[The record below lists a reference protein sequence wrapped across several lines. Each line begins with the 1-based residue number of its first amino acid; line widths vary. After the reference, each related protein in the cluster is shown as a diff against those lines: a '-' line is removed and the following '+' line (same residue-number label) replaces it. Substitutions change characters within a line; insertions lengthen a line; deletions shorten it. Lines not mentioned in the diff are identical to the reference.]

1 VVLAV
6 LATFGDLFASGGGVG
21 RVFQRLGGH
30 FDGAVAALGALLGP
44 GEPIFVTIQ
53 GVGIASGATPDII
66 VNGFD
71 EFLNLLAGVQINI
84 IGPLI

>member
-1 VVLAV
+1 
-6 LATFGDLFASGGGVG
+6 
-21 RVFQRLGGH
+21 
-30 FDGAVAALGALLGP
+30 LGALLGP